1 MKPTTMKLKLSRRVL
16 ALAIASAAAAPAHA
30 AESATLPE
38 VTVIGAG
45 VYTPLQV
52 YDLPLDTGETA
63 AARDSAALLET
74 APGAAVVRNGQQ
86 TGIVQLRGLFGDR
99 VNVSVDGMHIT
110 PACPNHMDP
119 PLHYLSARSLAELQ
133 VIAGITPVSQ
143 GGDSIGGTVIAK
155 SVAPRFGEAA
165 AFTNFGRLG
174 AGYNGS
180 NTGRDEYVQVGGAND
195 RFSAGYAAEHQ
206 RGGNLQ
212 FPGGEV
218 ADTGYTLNNQ
228 DLTLATKT
236 GAGVWRLDAG
246 KHKTADAGTPA
257 LPMDMIR
264 DDADTFA
271 LGYQG
276 DAGFGVL
283 EAKIYRHRIEH
294 LMDNYSLRPAGM
306 SRMFAPATSDDS
318 GASLATS
325 IARGDSVLRFGAELL
340 RNAFD
345 SYSQN
350 AVSGLRQDIIRDA
363 SRDRLGVYGEWQASL
378 GQSWQTL
385 AGLRQDT
392 VRSDAADIVNRGM
405 APLSDQTSFNS
416 RDHDFTDHNRDAT
429 LLARYRASPRA
440 DYEIGLAR
448 KTRSPNLV
456 ERYLWTPANASAGQA
471 DGRTYLGNLDL
482 KPEVSHQLSLGAV
495 WHGAAWRIAPSLFY
509 NRVSDYIQGAPI
521 ARLDTSGNPVL
532 QYTNLGRAD
541 LHGVDGRWRYRWS
554 DALGLR
560 GTLSY
565 VRGENRD
572 NGDNLYRLAP
582 LRGDVNL
589 DYRRGTWNHTVEWR
603 LAARQDKVAAYNG
616 ETPTGGYGLVNLRT
630 RWQVSKTASL
640 SAGVENLFDK
650 SYADHLGGINR
661 VSGGDVALG
670 APIPGAGRFLY
681 LAGEYGW

>member
-1 MKPTTMKLKLSRRVL
+1 MNLKLSRRLLVL
-16 ALAIASAAAAPAHA
+16 AISSAASAHA
-30 AESATLPE
+30 AEPATLPE

-45 VYTPLQV
+45 LYTPQQV
-52 YDLPLDTGETA
+52 YNLPLDSGDTA
-63 AARDSAALLET
+63 AARDSAALLDT

-99 VNVSVDGMHIT
+99 INVSVDGMHIT

-119 PLHYLSARSLAELQ
+119 PLHYISARSLAELQ

-155 SVAPRFGEAA
+155 SAAPRFGDAA
-165 AFTNFGRLG
+165 TFASFGRLG

-180 NTGRDEYVQVGGAND
+180 NTGDDEYVQVGSANN
-195 RFSAGYAAEHQ
+195 RFSAGYAAEYQ

-228 DLTLATKT
+228 DLILGMKT
-236 GAGVWRLDAG
+236 DAGVWRLDAG
-246 KHKTADAGTPA
+246 KHKTQDAGTPA

-264 DDADTFA
+264 DDADTLA

-276 DAGFGVL
+276 DAGFGML
-283 EAKIYRHRIEH
+283 EARIYRHRIDH

-306 SRMFAPATSDDS
+306 SRMFAPATSDDG

-325 IARGDSVLRFGAELL
+325 IARGDSVLRFGAEFAG
-340 RNAFD
+340 NDFD

-363 SRDRLGVYGEWQASL
+363 SRDRFGVYGEWQANF

-392 VRSDAADIVNRGM
+392 VRSDAADIANRGM
-405 APLSDQTSFNS
+405 APLADQTNFNS
-416 RDHDFTDHNRDAT
+416 RAHDFTDRNWDAT
-429 LLARYRASPRA
+429 LLARYRASAAA

-482 KPEVSHQLSLGAV
+482 RPEVSQQVSLGAA
-495 WHGAAWRIAPSLFY
+495 WHGASWRVAPSLFY
-509 NRVSDYIQGAPI
+509 NRVSDYIQGTPI
-521 ARLDTSGNPVL
+521 ARLDSSGNPVL

-541 LHGVDGRWRYRWS
+541 LYGVDGRWNYRWS
-554 DALGLR
+554 EALGLR

-565 VRGENRD
+565 VRGENKD

-589 DYRRGTWNHTVEWR
+589 DYRRGAWTQTAEWR

-630 RWQVSKTASL
+630 RWQLGKAASL

-650 SYADHLGGINR
+650 VYADHLGGINR
-661 VSGGDVALG
+661 VSGGDVAVG
-670 APIPGAGRFLY
+670 AHIPGAGRFLY

>member
-1 MKPTTMKLKLSRRVL
+1 MKLKLSRRVL
-16 ALAIASAAAAPAHA
+16 VLAIASAASAHA
-30 AESATLPE
+30 AEPATLPE

-45 VYTPLQV
+45 VYTPQQV
-52 YDLPLDTGETA
+52 YSLPLDSGDTA
-63 AARDSAALLET
+63 AARDTAALLEA

-99 VNVSVDGMHIT
+99 INVSVDGMHIT

-119 PLHYLSARSLAELQ
+119 PLHYISAQSLAELQ

-155 SVAPRFGEAA
+155 SAAPRFGDTV
-165 AFTNFGRLG
+165 AFTSFGRIG

-180 NTGRDEYVQVGGAND
+180 NTGDDEHLRVGGANN
-195 RFSAGYAAEHQ
+195 RFSVGYAAEHL

-246 KHKTADAGTPA
+246 KHKTQDAGTPA

-264 DDADTFA
+264 DDADTLA

-276 DAGFGVL
+276 DAGFGML
-283 EAKIYRHRIEH
+283 EAKIYRHRIDH

-325 IARGDSVLRFGAELL
+325 IARGDSVLRFGAEFLS
-340 RNAFD
+340 NDFD

-350 AVSGLRQDIIRDA
+350 AVSGMRQDIIRDA
-363 SRDRLGVYGEWQASL
+363 SRDRLGVYGEWQANF
-378 GQSWQTL
+378 GQSWQTI

-392 VRSDAADIVNRGM
+392 VRSDAADILNRGM

-416 RDHDFTDHNRDAT
+416 RAHDFTDHNWDAT
-429 LLARYRASPRA
+429 LLARYRASA
-440 DYEIGLAR
+440 AVDYEIGLAR

-482 KPEVSHQLSLGAV
+482 RPEVSQQVSLGAA
-495 WHGAAWRIAPSLFY
+495 WRGAAWRIAPSLFY
-509 NRVSDYIQGAPI
+509 DRVSDYIQGTPI
-521 ARLDTSGNPVL
+521 ARLDSSGNPVL

-541 LHGVDGRWRYRWS
+541 LYGIDGRWSYMWS
-554 DALGLR
+554 EALGLR

-565 VRGENRD
+565 VRGENQD
-572 NGDNLYRLAP
+572 NGDNLYRIAP

-589 DYRRGTWNHTVEWR
+589 DYRTGAWKHTVEWR
-603 LAARQDKVAAYNG
+603 LVARQDKVAAYNG

-630 RWQVSKTASL
+630 RWQLGKAASL

-650 SYADHLGGINR
+650 YYADHLGGINR
-661 VSGGDVALG
+661 VSGGNVAVG
-670 APIPGAGRFLY
+670 AHIPGAGRFLY

>member
-1 MKPTTMKLKLSRRVL
+1 MKLRLSRRLVV
-16 ALAIASAAAAPAHA
+16 LAIASTASAHA
-30 AESATLPE
+30 AEPATLPE

-45 VYTPLQV
+45 LYTPQQV
-52 YDLPLDTGETA
+52 YPLPLDSGDRA
-63 AARDSAALLET
+63 AARDTAALLDS

-99 VNVSVDGMHIT
+99 INVSVDGMHIT
-110 PACPNHMDP
+110 PACANHMDP
-119 PLHYLSARSLAELQ
+119 PLHYITAQSLAELQ

-155 SVAPRFGEAA
+155 SAAPRFGDAA
-165 AFTNFGRLG
+165 TFASFGRVG

-180 NTGRDEYVQVGGAND
+180 NTGDDEYVQVGSANN

-228 DLTLATKT
+228 DLTLAMKA
-236 GAGVWRLDAG
+236 GAGTWRLDAG
-246 KHKTADAGTPA
+246 KHKTQDAGTPA

-264 DDADTFA
+264 DNADTLA

-276 DAGFGVL
+276 NAGFGTL
-283 EAKIYRHRIEH
+283 EAKIYRHSIDH

-325 IARGDSVLRFGAELL
+325 IARGDSVLRFGAEFLQ
-340 RNAFD
+340 NEFD

-350 AVSGLRQDIIRDA
+350 AVSGLRQDSIRDA
-363 SRDRLGVYGEWQASL
+363 TRDRLGVYGEWQANL

-416 RDHDFTDHNRDAT
+416 RNHEITDHNWDAT
-429 LLARYRASPRA
+429 LLARYRASPGT

-456 ERYLWTPANASAGQA
+456 ERYIWSPSNASAGQA

-482 KPEVSHQLSLGAV
+482 RPEVSHQVSLGAA

-509 NRVSDYIQGAPI
+509 NRVSDYIQGTPI
-521 ARLDTSGNPVL
+521 ARLDSSGNPVL

-541 LHGVDGRWRYRWS
+541 LYGMDGRWSYQWS
-554 DALGLR
+554 ETLGLR

-565 VRGENRD
+565 VRGENQD

-589 DYRRGTWNHTVEWR
+589 DYRRGAWKHTVEWR
-603 LAARQDKVAAYNG
+603 LVARQDKVSAYNG
-616 ETPTGGYGLVNLRT
+616 EAPTGGYGLVNLRT
-630 RWQVSKTASL
+630 RRQLSKAASL
-640 SAGVENLFDK
+640 SAGVENLFAK
-650 SYADHLGGINR
+650 YYADHLGGINR
-661 VSGGDVALG
+661 VSGGDVAVG

>member
-1 MKPTTMKLKLSRRVL
+1 MKLKLSRRVL
-16 ALAIASAAAAPAHA
+16 VLAIASAASAHA
-30 AESATLPE
+30 AEPATLPE
-38 VTVIGAG
+38 ITVIGAG
-45 VYTPLQV
+45 VYTPQHV
-52 YDLPLDTGETA
+52 YSLPLDSGETA
-63 AARDSAALLET
+63 AARDTAALLET

-99 VNVSVDGMHIT
+99 INISVDGMHIT

-119 PLHYLSARSLAELQ
+119 PLHYITAQSLAEMQ

-155 SVAPRFGEAA
+155 SAAPRFGDAA
-165 AFTNFGRLG
+165 TFASFGRLG

-180 NTGRDEYVQVGGAND
+180 NTGDDEHVLVGGANN
-195 RFSAGYAAEHQ
+195 RFSVGYAAEHQ
-206 RGGNLQ
+206 RGDNLR
-212 FPGGEV
+212 FAGGEV

-246 KHKTADAGTPA
+246 KHKTQDAGTPA

-264 DDADTFA
+264 DDADTLA

-276 DAGFGVL
+276 DAGFGAI
-283 EAKIYRHRIEH
+283 EAKIYRHSIDH
-294 LMDNYSLRPAGM
+294 LMDNYSLRPAAM

-325 IARGDSVLRFGAELL
+325 IARGDSVLRFGAEFLQ
-340 RNAFD
+340 NEFD

-350 AVSGLRQDIIRDA
+350 AVSGVRQDIIRDA
-363 SRDRLGVYGEWQASL
+363 TRDRLGVYGEWQANL
-378 GQSWQTL
+378 GQSWQTI

-392 VRSDAADIVNRGM
+392 VRSDTADIVNRGM

-416 RDHDFTDHNRDAT
+416 RAHDFTDHNWDAT
-429 LLARYRASPRA
+429 LLARYRASPGA

-456 ERYLWTPANASAGQA
+456 ERYIWSPSNASAGQA

-482 KPEVSHQLSLGAV
+482 TPEVSHQVSLGAA
-495 WHGAAWRIAPSLFY
+495 WHGAVWRIAPSVFY
-509 NRVSDYIQGAPI
+509 NRVSDYIQGTPI
-521 ARLDTSGNPVL
+521 ARLDSSGNPVL

-541 LHGVDGRWRYRWS
+541 LYGMDGRWSYQWS
-554 DALGLR
+554 EALGLR

-565 VRGENRD
+565 VRGENQD
-572 NGDNLYRLAP
+572 NGDNLYRIAP

-589 DYRRGTWNHTVEWR
+589 DYRRGAWKHTVEWR
-603 LAARQDKVAAYNG
+603 LAARQDKVSAYNG

-630 RWQVSKTASL
+630 RWQLSKAASL

-650 SYADHLGGINR
+650 YYADHLGGINR
-661 VSGGDVALG
+661 VSGGDVAVG
-670 APIPGAGRFLY
+670 AHIPGAGRFLY